1 MTGSNRA
8 VPEKPILDGLE
19 DKHAAAWARDAI
31 YRFDRNVAMRR
42 PRSEIFSIDTPPPTA
57 SGSLHIGHVFSFT
70 HTDVIARFQRM
81 RGRIVFYPMGW
92 DDNGLPTERRVQ
104 NYFHVRCDPTLT
116 GFQEPDEFAMADTAR
131 RSGPAVR
138 VSRATFIALC
148 QRLTSQDENSYEE
161 LWRRL
166 GLSVDWSLTYH
177 TISPAAQRLSQRA
190 FLRGLAAGDA
200 YTAEA
205 PTAWDVDFQT
215 AVAQAEQEDRE
226 TSAAYHR
233 MVFTSATGEDL
244 AVDTTRPE
252 LLPACVALVAH
263 PDDERYRPRFGTLA
277 TVPLFGM
284 RVPIHPHHLADPG
297 KGTGLVMVCTFGD
310 QADIAW
316 QRELGL
322 PVHAVLSRIGRLLD
336 IPAERLAEWGF
347 TPDGIARYQELAGR
361 TTKQARAALAEHATQ
376 IRPLTHMVKYYEK
389 GDRPLEI
396 VTSRQWFIRT
406 LPYRDRVIEA
416 GRQIR
421 WQPEFMRHRLEDW
434 ARNLSSD
441 WLISRQRYYG
451 VPIPVWYRLDATGVP
466 DHDKP
471 IVPSEDRL
479 PIDPQTGV
487 PDGFTEADRD
497 RPGGFTGDPDVMDT
511 WATAS
516 LTPQLNAGWLDDP
529 ALWRALYPM
538 DLRPQAHEI
547 IRTWLFDTLLR
558 ATQIDGSVPWRSA
571 AISGF
576 VTDPDRKKM
585 SKSMGN
591 VVTPIEPLLDYGS
604 DAVRYWASTGRPGT
618 DGTYDP
624 NRMRVGRR
632 LATKI
637 LNLGKFVLSLPS
649 SAIDGASSAIG
660 GASSAIGG
668 TSLAIDGA
676 RAALDAAMLAALDEV
691 TVEAT
696 AALEDL
702 DYARAL
708 ATIEPFFWTFCDDYV
723 ELVKARAYAGDGS
736 ALAALRQGLDTLLR
750 LFAPFLPFATEEVWS
765 WWRDGSVHVAD
776 WPVPRGGGGDASVFE
791 AATQLIGAIRRD
803 KPGSMRAEVESVSIP
818 LLTPGVAHLGALD
831 SDLRSA
837 AHAGRIVVV

>member
-1 MTGSNRA
+1 
-8 VPEKPILDGLE
+8 
-19 DKHAAAWARDAI
+19 
-31 YRFDRNVAMRR
+31 
-42 PRSEIFSIDTPPPTA
+42 
-57 SGSLHIGHVFSFT
+57 
-70 HTDVIARFQRM
+70 
-81 RGRIVFYPMGW
+81 
-92 DDNGLPTERRVQ
+92 
-104 NYFHVRCDPTLT
+104 
-116 GFQEPDEFAMADTAR
+116 
-131 RSGPAVR
+131 
-138 VSRATFIALC
+138 
-148 QRLTSQDENSYEE
+148 
-161 LWRRL
+161 
-166 GLSVDWSLTYH
+166 
-177 TISPAAQRLSQRA
+177 
-190 FLRGLAAGDA
+190 
-200 YTAEA
+200 
-205 PTAWDVDFQT
+205 
-215 AVAQAEQEDRE
+215 
-226 TSAAYHR
+226 
-233 MVFTSATGEDL
+233 
-244 AVDTTRPE
+244 
-252 LLPACVALVAH
+252 
-263 PDDERYRPRFGTLA
+263 
-277 TVPLFGM
+277 
-284 RVPIHPHHLADPG
+284 
-297 KGTGLVMVCTFGD
+297 
-310 QADIAW
+310 
-316 QRELGL
+316 
-322 PVHAVLSRIGRLLD
+322 
-336 IPAERLAEWGF
+336 
-347 TPDGIARYQELAGR
+347 
-361 TTKQARAALAEHATQ
+361 
-376 IRPLTHMVKYYEK
+376 
-389 GDRPLEI
+389 
-396 VTSRQWFIRT
+396 
-406 LPYRDRVIEA
+406 
-416 GRQIR
+416 
-421 WQPEFMRHRLEDW
+421 
-434 ARNLSSD
+434 
-441 WLISRQRYYG
+441 
-451 VPIPVWYRLDATGVP
+451 
-466 DHDKP
+466 
-471 IVPSEDRL
+471 
-479 PIDPQTGV
+479 
-487 PDGFTEADRD
+487 
-497 RPGGFTGDPDVMDT
+497 
-511 WATAS
+511 
-516 LTPQLNAGWLDDP
+516 
-529 ALWRALYPM
+529 
-538 DLRPQAHEI
+538 
-547 IRTWLFDTLLR
+547 
-558 ATQIDGSVPWRSA
+558 VPWRSA

-736 ALAALRQGLDTLLR
+736 ALVALRQGLDTLLR